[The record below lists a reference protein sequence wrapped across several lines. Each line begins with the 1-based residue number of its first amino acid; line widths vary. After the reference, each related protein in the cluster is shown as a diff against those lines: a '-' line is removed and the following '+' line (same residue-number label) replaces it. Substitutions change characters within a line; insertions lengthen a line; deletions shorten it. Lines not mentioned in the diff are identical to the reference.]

1 VTTVGIRTKLILYT
15 LVIAGLASSGVTYYA
30 YDQQK
35 KAVYRQLEE
44 RGKAFGE
51 NLSRTLADPIYML
64 QIDEVLYLLRSVR
77 QDPEISAAYALD
89 EKGSLLSD
97 GTKRNLHRGEKLQ
110 SPYVQE
116 ALATQR
122 SIIQRLAAA
131 YVIVEPVRLPN
142 GNTIGY
148 AYIELSLAQRSRAL
162 SDIFQRTLGL
172 SVLYLVSAA
181 VLAYF
186 VAYSFSTPIL
196 NLVKATQVV
205 EKGNFEIR
213 IGSKRRDELGTLA
226 RGFNTMTS
234 GLHER
239 ERERDIFGRAVSPE
253 VRERLLQGKLELGGD
268 LRRVAVLFSDIR
280 GFSSTSER
288 LDAEEVVAFLN
299 EYLTEMTE
307 AIRQW
312 GGYLNN
318 FLGDAI
324 LAVFGAPVDQPDKEW
339 RAVAAAM
346 TMRERLAQL
355 NRRRGERGDPP
366 IESGTG
372 ICTGD
377 VVAGL
382 IGSLE
387 RLQYT
392 VIGDAVNVAE
402 RLEELTR
409 ENPSYPVLVNGLTAQ
424 ALTARPDVQLQ
435 NLGSVRLRGRS
446 QPVDVYAVIGLHP
459 FHQSSP

>member
-1 VTTVGIRTKLILYT
+1 MTTVGIRTKLILYT

-44 RGKAFGE
+44 RGKTLGE

-89 EKGSLLSD
+89 ENGALLSD
-97 GTKRNLHRGEKLQ
+97 GTKRNLHRSVKLQ

-122 SIIQRLAAA
+122 SIIQRTAAA
-131 YVIVEPVRLPN
+131 YVIVEPVRLPA

-148 AYIELSLAQRSRAL
+148 AYIELSLAERSRAL
-162 SDIFQRTLGL
+162 GAIFQRTIAL

-205 EKGNFEIR
+205 EKGNFEIS

-226 RGFNTMTS
+226 RGFNKMTA

-239 ERERDIFGRAVSPE
+239 ERERDIFGRAQACP
-253 VRERLLQGKLELGGD
+253 VRP
-268 LRRVAVLFSDIR
+268 
-280 GFSSTSER
+280 
-288 LDAEEVVAFLN
+288 VV
-299 EYLTEMTE
+299 
-307 AIRQW
+307 
-312 GGYLNN
+312 
-318 FLGDAI
+318 
-324 LAVFGAPVDQPDKEW
+324 
-339 RAVAAAM
+339 
-346 TMRERLAQL
+346 
-355 NRRRGERGDPP
+355 
-366 IESGTG
+366 
-372 ICTGD
+372 
-377 VVAGL
+377 
-382 IGSLE
+382 
-387 RLQYT
+387 
-392 VIGDAVNVAE
+392 
-402 RLEELTR
+402 
-409 ENPSYPVLVNGLTAQ
+409 
-424 ALTARPDVQLQ
+424 
-435 NLGSVRLRGRS
+435 
-446 QPVDVYAVIGLHP
+446 
-459 FHQSSP
+459 